1 MMKLSSPGEAFPTDN
16 ETEASA
22 ALTTKVNFQCLKSFL
37 YWFLHENWY
46 NFKKLKIEKLRQWHG
61 QMVRD

>member
-22 ALTTKVNFQCLKSFL
+22 ALTTKVNFQCLKSFFVL
-37 YWFLHENWY
+37 
-46 NFKKLKIEKLRQWHG
+46 
-61 QMVRD
+61 VSA

>member
-22 ALTTKVNFQCLKSFL
+22 ALTTKVNFQCLKSF
-37 YWFLHENWY
+37 F
-46 NFKKLKIEKLRQWHG
+46 FCIGFCMKIGEISIN
-61 QMVRD
+61 

>member
-22 ALTTKVNFQCLKSFL
+22 ALTTKVNFSMPKIIFL
-37 YWFLHENWY
+37 NWFLHENW
-46 NFKKLKIEKLRQWHG
+46 
-61 QMVRD
+61 

>member
-22 ALTTKVNFQCLKSFL
+22 ALTTKVNFRCLKSFFL
-37 YWFLHENWY
+37 Y
-46 NFKKLKIEKLRQWHG
+46 
-61 QMVRD
+61 